1 MEPKKEIRIVCLPEI
16 YERINAQAANLG
28 QKPGSFARQ
37 IIMEK
42 VVQLELQDKSS
53 FKLIEAL
60 QKIKVTSK

>member
-16 YERINAQAANLG
+16 YERICVQAANLG

-53 FKLIEAL
+53 SKLIEAL
-60 QKIKVTSK
+60 QKIKVD